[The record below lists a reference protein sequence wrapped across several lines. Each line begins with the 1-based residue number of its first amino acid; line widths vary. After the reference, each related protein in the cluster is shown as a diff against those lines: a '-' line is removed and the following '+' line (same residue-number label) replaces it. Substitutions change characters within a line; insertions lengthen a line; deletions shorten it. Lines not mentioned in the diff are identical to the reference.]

1 MKSQDILLL
10 LKLNS
15 MEQAAQPM
23 SPPPAGRVMQVSVA
37 YQVQEEVPPGSLY
50 SMRALADS
58 TGISKSEVSLALQRC
73 YEVGLAKPDRVSS
86 LPRVNA
92 GALSEFIIHG
102 LRYVFPVRPAEL
114 TRGVPTAWAA
124 PALQGLLVSAEATPP
139 VWPDARGAVK
149 GQSIAPLFK
158 TVCSAIAQD
167 ARLYAL
173 LALVDAIRIGQARER
188 NIAGERL
195 VAMLR
200 GEI

>member
-10 LKLNS
+10 LKLS
-15 MEQAAQPM
+15 SIGQSAPAM
-23 SPPPAGRVMQVSVA
+23 PPLPDAGSRVMQEGAVYSVPESA
-37 YQVQEEVPPGSLY
+37 APYT
-50 SMRALADS
+50 MRALAES

-73 YEVGLAKPDRVSS
+73 YEVGLAKPDRLNS

-92 GALSEFIIHG
+92 SALSEFIIHG
-102 LRYVFPVRPAEL
+102 MRYVFPVKPAEL

-139 VWPDARGAVK
+139 VWPDARGKVK
-149 GQSIAPLFK
+149 GQAIAPLFK
-158 TVCSAIAQD
+158 TVCVAIAQD

-188 NIAGERL
+188 GIAGERL
-195 VAMLR
+195 VAMLQ
-200 GEI
+200 GKL

>member
-10 LKLNS
+10 LKLS
-15 MEQAAQPM
+15 SIGQSAPAM
-23 SPPPAGRVMQVSVA
+23 PPLLDAGSRVMQEGAVYSVPESA
-37 YQVQEEVPPGSLY
+37 APYT
-50 SMRALADS
+50 MRALAES

-73 YEVGLAKPDRVSS
+73 YEVGLAKPDRLNS

-92 GALSEFIIHG
+92 SALSEFIIHG
-102 LRYVFPVRPAEL
+102 MRYVFPVKPAEL

-139 VWPDARGAVK
+139 VWPDVRGKVK
-149 GQSIAPLFK
+149 GQAIAPLFK
-158 TVCSAIAQD
+158 TVCAAIAQD

-188 NIAGERL
+188 GIASERL
-195 VAMLR
+195 VAMLQ
-200 GEI
+200 GEL